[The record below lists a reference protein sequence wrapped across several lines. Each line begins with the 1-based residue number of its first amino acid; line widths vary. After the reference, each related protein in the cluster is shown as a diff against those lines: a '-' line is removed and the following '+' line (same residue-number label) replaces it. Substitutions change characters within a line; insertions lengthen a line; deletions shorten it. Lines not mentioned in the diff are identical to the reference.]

1 MDAAELERLREIRDR
16 YCVPRKCD
24 CIRECYRV
32 WNRWWHEKAVVCTH
46 PGWAKVKDVK
56 PKKEM
61 PMPMTTPPQQL
72 PK

>member
-1 MDAAELERLREIRDR
+1 MDAAERERLCAIRER

-32 WNRWWHEKAVVCTH
+32 WNRPEKAAVCTH

-56 PKKEM
+56 K
-61 PMPMTTPPQQL
+61 
-72 PK
+72 